1 MITLMVMALSM
12 LLKVGEFLSSTK
24 SACWLSPF
32 CRKLA
37 SLSSVSFAEDK
48 KAHTFPTILHD
59 IGEN

>member
-1 MITLMVMALSM
+1 M

-32 CRKLA
+32 CGKLT
-37 SLSSVSFAEDK
+37 SLSNVSFAEDK
-48 KAHTFPTILHD
+48 EAHTFPTILHD